1 MSKYGQDHPPVL
13 LIFVKLIDK
22 RSKDVNTRLYEN
34 KIVLSKQTAVFTN
47 ATTSRFEF
55 EFIES
60 SHTKFECMYMSEF
73 EYELT
78 EFKYEQKFRNIE
90 FIAACVSN
98 FSRTPEDN
106 VYTCLIKTR
115 L

>member
-1 MSKYGQDHPPVL
+1 MKTKLFYLNRPLCLQMQQHQDLILNL
-13 LIFVKLIDK
+13 LSQVIP
-22 RSKDVNTRLYEN
+22 SSNAQYLY
-34 KIVLSKQTAVFTN
+34 
-47 ATTSRFEF
+47 
-55 EFIES
+55 
-60 SHTKFECMYMSEF
+60 MYMSEF

-78 EFKYEQKFRNIE
+78 EFKYEQKLRNIE

>member
-1 MSKYGQDHPPVL
+1 MQQHQDLNLNL
-13 LIFVKLIDK
+13 LSQVIP
-22 RSKDVNTRLYEN
+22 SSNAQYLY
-34 KIVLSKQTAVFTN
+34 
-47 ATTSRFEF
+47 
-55 EFIES
+55 
-60 SHTKFECMYMSEF
+60 MYMSEF

-78 EFKYEQKFRNIE
+78 EFKYEQKLRNIE

>member
-1 MSKYGQDHPPVL
+1 MKTKLFYLNRPLCLQMQQHQDLILNL
-13 LIFVKLIDK
+13 LSQVIP
-22 RSKDVNTRLYEN
+22 SSNAQYLY
-34 KIVLSKQTAVFTN
+34 
-47 ATTSRFEF
+47 
-55 EFIES
+55 
-60 SHTKFECMYMSEF
+60 MYMSEF